1 MLTAFMLTGFR
12 ARLACLAAAV
22 ACVTLV
28 GCERVPLLA
37 PAGSTITLTSSATTL
52 PVNGSTTLIAQVLE
66 AGGTAPQSGT
76 NVTFTTTLGTVRPAN
91 AETDSVGRVVVIFS
105 AGDQSGT
112 ATITALSGG
121 ASTGTTGAV
130 KIAVGAAAV
139 GKVIVNANPALVPAN
154 GGQST
159 ISAVVL
165 DVNGNALPLA
175 PVAFT
180 TTAGTL
186 TSGVVNSDL
195 NGVASTVLTTSTAAT
210 VTASVG
216 ATGGSGTGTG
226 TGGGTGTGTTTTSGQ
241 ASGSVT
247 VGILAQPTLVI
258 TPPTTPPSA
267 GLPAA
272 FTFTVTLPAANASAV
287 KSLTVNWGDGEVRNL
302 GPVSGTSIQSHVFQ
316 DPGTYLVTGTLLDT
330 AGNSQSVSSTVTV
343 IPAPQPTI
351 IITPSPVPGHVGAQT
366 TISVQV
372 TIPAGLTVAK
382 LTIDFGDNT
391 TADLGGATSAAV
403 PHVYLEA
410 KIFTVKVFVTDSSTP
425 PHTTIGTAVVSIV
438 SP

>member
-37 PAGSTITLTSSATTL
+37 PAGSTLTLTSSATTL
-52 PVNGSTTLIAQVLE
+52 PINGSTTLVAQVLE
-66 AGGTAPQSGT
+66 AAGTAPQSGT
-76 NVTFTTTLGTVRPAN
+76 HVTFTTTLGTIRPAE
-91 AETDSVGRVVVIFS
+91 AETDSGGRVVVIFS

-112 ATITALSGG
+112 ATITALSGA

-139 GKVIVNANPALVPAN
+139 GRVIVNANPALVPAN

-165 DVNGNALPLA
+165 DVNGNALPFA

-186 TSGVVNSDL
+186 TFGVINSDL

-226 TGGGTGTGTTTTSGQ
+226 GGNGNRHRRRNGNHDDKRPG
-241 ASGSVT
+241 
-247 VGILAQPTLVI
+247 VGLRDRRHPGAADARDH
-258 TPPTTPPSA
+258 SA
-267 GLPAA
+267 DHAAERRPAG
-272 FTFTVTLPAANASAV
+272 VV
-287 KSLTVNWGDGEVRNL
+287 HIHR
-302 GPVSGTSIQSHVFQ
+302 
-316 DPGTYLVTGTLLDT
+316 YT
-330 AGNSQSVSSTVTV
+330 AGSQRQRREE
-343 IPAPQPTI
+343 PDRQ
-351 IITPSPVPGHVGAQT
+351 
-366 TISVQV
+366 
-372 TIPAGLTVAK
+372 
-382 LTIDFGDNT
+382 
-391 TADLGGATSAAV
+391 LG
-403 PHVYLEA
+403 
-410 KIFTVKVFVTDSSTP
+410 
-425 PHTTIGTAVVSIV
+425 
-438 SP
+438 